1 MCSRFR
7 LTQLTIRLFLLKF
20 CRLRCLNNIRQRTL
34 GLAIICFVF
43 LIFLCSRAQA
53 ALTVCFGSIKLAIHQ
68 QQGKLKT
75 NLYTPTLSEM
85 AAGKSLKIPFFS
97 LNRKNHDGRLFI
109 CIFQNFKGGWGALWT
124 PCILLAN
131 LGQTSG
137 TNTPLS
143 ASKLRHAV
151 VWAMSHCAH
160 CAHYST
166 YRNTRVSKS
175 LLVLPTVCLI
185 YHSSETIRL

>member
-1 MCSRFR
+1 MCSRFI
-7 LTQLTIRLFLLKF
+7 LTQLTIRLFLHIF
-20 CRLRCLNNIRQRTL
+20 YRLRCLNNIRQRTL

-43 LIFLCSRAQA
+43 LIFLFSRAQA

-75 NLYTPTLSEM
+75 NLCTPTLSEM

-97 LNRKNHDGRLFI
+97 LNRKSHDGRLFI
-109 CIFQNFKGGWGALWT
+109 CIFQKFRRGLRSFMNTLY
-124 PCILLAN
+124 IMLSLAN

-143 ASKLRHAV
+143 ASKLRHAA

-160 CAHYST
+160 
-166 YRNTRVSKS
+166 NS
-175 LLVLPTVCLI
+175 L
-185 YHSSETIRL
+185 